1 MSDTFLS
8 SDYWNQRYLENQT
21 GWDIGYAS
29 PALVNFALPFPKET
43 RILIPGC
50 GKAWEAQALHEA
62 GFARVFI
69 LDFAPEALTA
79 FSDRVIGFPKEHLL
93 QGDFF
98 QHKGQYDLILEQTF
112 FCAINRELR
121 RDYVNQMHQLLVP
134 GGILAGLLF
143 RTEFEKEGPPFGGNP
158 EEYRRLFEA
167 RFEIIKLEPSN
178 NSIPPRLN
186 NEVWMEMRK
195 PAS

>member
-1 MSDTFLS
+1 MIENFLS

-29 PALVNFALPFPKET
+29 PALIRFALQFPKQT

-62 GFARVFI
+62 GYTRVYI

-79 FSDRVIGFPKEHLL
+79 FAQRVQNFPEQHLL

-98 QHKGQYDLILEQTF
+98 SLQDHYDLILEQTF
-112 FCAINRELR
+112 FCAIDRALR
-121 RDYVNQMHQLLVP
+121 PDYVRQMHRLLVP

-143 RTEFEKEGPPFGGNP
+143 RTEFEKEGPPFGGSLQ
-158 EEYRRLFEA
+158 EYTDLFKPS
-167 RFEIIKLEPSN
+167 FEILKMEVCAD
-178 NSIPPRLN
+178 SIPPRRN
-186 NEVWMEMRK
+186 NEFWMEMRK
-195 PAS
+195 PLT